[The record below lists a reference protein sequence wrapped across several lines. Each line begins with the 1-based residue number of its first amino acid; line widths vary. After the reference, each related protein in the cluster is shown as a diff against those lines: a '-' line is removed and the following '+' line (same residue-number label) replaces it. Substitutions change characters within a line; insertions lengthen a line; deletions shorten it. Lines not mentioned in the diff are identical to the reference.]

1 MTQFSVPSKPQ
12 PSRFLT
18 PSPDQITACC
28 VYLAMIQDI
37 WLSSSL
43 RKLILSKDKKYK
55 DSFTQIGSV
64 FKTQVS
70 SGQSAYP
77 AIKKCNS
84 GVSNAA
90 IGSAIHNKRASPILR
105 MSRRL
110 IELLVKLR
118 HRHCRINF
126 FR

>member
-1 MTQFSVPSKPQ
+1 MCHKVFDLK
-12 PSRFLT
+12 
-18 PSPDQITACC
+18 
-28 VYLAMIQDI
+28 
-37 WLSSSL
+37 SL
-43 RKLILSKDKKYK
+43 RVLILSKDKKYK

-118 HRHCRINF
+118 HRHCRIYF